1 MLNDLVPNTDLSVT
15 CEVAPEQTDFRT
27 NTKWTA
33 YVWGGASPHSY
44 RYEWSGNDDLHGTGK
59 TVSKSYKTAGAK
71 SAQVKVTNGSLEKT
85 ATCRNTTQVTA
96 PPLVGA
102 CSATVAVRNRG
113 DENDVTVTWAARVA
127 GGDNQYTFTWS
138 GTNNLTGSNSSVKQT
153 YVTAGEKIGT
163 VHVTSGNQSMD
174 LECKM
179 TVRGHMLNS
188 NVKSPLVGG
197 CSINPGT
204 FSTDTKVTWQA
215 RASGG
220 TTGTSTNYTWDG
232 SNGLEGNTSNVSIE
246 YNGAGKKSGEVHVE
260 KGEQDFR
267 ATCQIQIAEK
277 PVSGG
282 GGGSSDCFIATAAFG
297 TPMEPQVMLLRDFRD
312 EHLLTNAAGRAFVET
327 YYTVSP
333 PIANV
338 IRESETLRAVTRAAL
353 TPVIEI
359 VKVIQ

>member
-1 MLNDLVPNTDLSVT
+1 M
-15 CEVAPEQTDFRT
+15 
-27 NTKWTA
+27 
-33 YVWGGASPHSY
+33 
-44 RYEWSGNDDLHGTGK
+44 
-59 TVSKSYKTAGAK
+59 
-71 SAQVKVTNGSLEKT
+71 TNGSLEKT